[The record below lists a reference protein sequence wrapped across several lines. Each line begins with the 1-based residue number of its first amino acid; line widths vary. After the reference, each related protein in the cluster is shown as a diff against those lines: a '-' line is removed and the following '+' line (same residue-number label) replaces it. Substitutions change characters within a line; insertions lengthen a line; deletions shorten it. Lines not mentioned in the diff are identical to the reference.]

1 MKVLYFY
8 INERLNYFM
17 KMYSILTVL
26 FMGTLLLSFTS
37 SSHSSEGNCVM
48 QESLL
53 ITNYCLLDSP
63 VVGITYTTVPRNV
76 NAPFSVFVD
85 KIRQDNKLIGNIH
98 DGKKK
103 NWEKAA
109 VVYEISLPNGTKIAE
124 AAAEEKSSQEV
135 IIWTFRDNKKQKLP
149 MYKGT
154 LEMDMIVAKYLIE
167 KGYL

>member
-1 MKVLYFY
+1 
-8 INERLNYFM
+8 
-17 KMYSILTVL
+17 MYPFL
-26 FMGTLLLSFTS
+26 TLLFVSTLFLSFTNI
-37 SSHSSEGNCVM
+37 SHSVSKSSALEASDSAAYNR
-48 QESLL
+48 
-53 ITNYCLLDSP
+53 LDSP
-63 VVGITYTTVPRNV
+63 VVGISYTTVPRNV

-154 LEMDMIVAKYLIE
+154 LEMDLVVAKYLIE

>member
-1 MKVLYFY
+1 MLRIVTLY
-8 INERLNYFM
+8 ERKKNLIM
-17 KMYSILTVL
+17 KMYPFL
-26 FMGTLLLSFTS
+26 TLLFAGALFASFTS
-37 SSHSSEGNCVM
+37 ISSDRKAESGVATSSDY
-48 QESLL
+48 
-53 ITNYCLLDSP
+53 YCRLDSP
-63 VVGITYTTVPRNV
+63 VVGITYSLVPRNV
-76 NAPFSVFVD
+76 NAPFSVFVE

-154 LEMDMIVAKYLIE
+154 LEMDLVVVKYLIE